1 MGRHPDSKCKILVE
15 MPQVQ
20 SSKLTENELQL
31 APADYG
37 YTVKVVEGTAS
48 PVLNGKTVTIG
59 PEHELKISV
68 TTQAASNSNVEGGK
82 RNRKGANKTRK
93 MEGGKRKLSGYMKFA
108 NKVRPQ
114 IMKENPGMPI
124 PKLGSAIGAKWR
136 ALSDAEKK
144 SYA

>member
-1 MGRHPDSKCKILVE
+1 MVNHN
-15 MPQVQ
+15 
-20 SSKLTENELQL
+20 LTLQPGDTL
-31 APADYG
+31 
-37 YTVKVVEGTAS
+37 
-48 PVLNGKTVTIG
+48 TVTCG
-59 PEHELKISV
+59 GEGAANQSV
-68 TTQAASNSNVEGGK
+68 NMEAEGDMSLHEGGK

-108 NKVRPQ
+108 NKVRPDL
-114 IMKENPGMPI
+114 MKENPGMPI